1 MDDLKV
7 DYGKL
12 NKRIVFTE
20 NDYRHAQLIIRLR
33 SDGLRQSDFF
43 RHIVSGYVSGDE
55 RIQTFV
61 DDIKEQSIKRKE
73 KSKKL
78 RKKGSKAMKDLG
90 LNDSEVENIFDLLAQ
105 EHPEL

>member
-90 LNDSEVENIFDLLAQ
+90 LNDCEVENIFDLLAQ